1 MFVFAHIVVTMNSSA
16 FRFFL
21 FVCFAVAFCMP
32 TFPLESALAQSRNIF
47 DTTTQNP
54 RIPRDVPAT
63 AGDDRMER
71 ISRSLQR
78 GFTDDTQQTQT
89 LISYGIFLGI
99 TAVLIIGFLGW
110 QVWRQKRKARELSD
124 PMFLV
129 YELNSAHQ
137 LSDPEKRLMQE
148 LSEKHSLPTPLKLFV
163 EPKYLLDALDNET
176 FASSQPEVQQL
187 LYKLFDVT
195 KV

>member
-1 MFVFAHIVVTMNSSA
+1 
-16 FRFFL
+16 
-21 FVCFAVAFCMP
+21 MP